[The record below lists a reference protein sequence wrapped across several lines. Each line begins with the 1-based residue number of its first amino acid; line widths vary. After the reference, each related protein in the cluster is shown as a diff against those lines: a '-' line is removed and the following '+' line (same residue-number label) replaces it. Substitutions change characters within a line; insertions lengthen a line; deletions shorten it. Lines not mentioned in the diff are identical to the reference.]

1 MFKIDTMKGHERMS
15 TQDLLLAIEEA
26 VRKGETDFEVAA
38 SGQHDIGGPLWHPE
52 GKKLF
57 FHVTNAG
64 QRVGSMCLPNTEILV
79 DGSVS
84 ADVGWLNS
92 GGIITV
98 RGDAGDTA
106 GHCSSGGKIFIG
118 GRAGTRTGSLMKH
131 DPLYEEPELW
141 VLKNVGSFSFEFMG
155 GGRAVVCGVDC
166 EEFSSVLGE
175 RACVGMVGGLV
186 YVRGPISTYP
196 SDIRCLDLEEEDI
209 VFLDGGMEEFLEK
222 VGRPELRAELSDWS
236 QWKKLRPLTFEEKA
250 AASKASKGQ
259 GKDVANIQEFRR
271 KGWVKGGI
279 FSDVAKDDFVV
290 HNTISTGLYRLRV
303 PSWDNAKYAAPCEF
317 SCPTGIPTQRRYAL
331 IRDGKE
337 EEAFRLELEYTPFPG
352 SVCGSVCPN
361 PCMDGCTRGS
371 IDEPIQIGALGY
383 RSAFLQV
390 EPSKEK
396 TGKKIGIIGGGV
408 CGLSAAW
415 QLARKGHE
423 VTVYDDAE
431 HIGGKLEQ
439 VIPRGRLSHELLE
452 AELKRIES
460 VGVKF
465 VSSCKVDRAKFDSI
479 RSESDA
485 VIVATGGTKSRFFPW
500 EGVEHLTMG
509 LEYLKAINRGEKPAT
524 GKRVVV
530 IGAGNSGMDTCR
542 GAYEMGAESVIA
554 VDVQKPAAFKEEI
567 DYIEGLGG
575 KIVWP
580 FFTQKITKEGIYAN
594 DGTFLPADQVIV
606 SIGEE
611 PVLDFLPEDDSIQ
624 KFRGSWLVP
633 KADKSIL
640 PGVFAAGDTIKPG
653 RLTDAIGDGR
663 KAAWFADLYVM
674 GKETVPFPEKKKI
687 PAERLSKAYFDKC
700 HHCSLGEPV
709 DDHVRCVS
717 CGTCRDCKMCLESC
731 PEKAITRVEKEDGSW
746 EYVSDPDR
754 CIGCGICAGVCPCG
768 VWSIQDNPEPIRMYS
783 TGSKV
788 AG

>member
-1 MFKIDTMKGHERMS
+1 MFKIDTMQGHERMS
-15 TQDLLLAIEEA
+15 TQELLLAIGNA
-26 VRKGETDFEVAA
+26 VKGGETEFEIAA

-52 GKKLF
+52 GKKLY

-64 QRVGSMCLPNTEILV
+64 QRVGSMCLPGTEIMV
-79 DGSVS
+79 EESAS
-84 ADVGWLNS
+84 ADVGWLNA

-106 GHCSSGGKIFIG
+106 GHCSSGGKIYIG
-118 GRAGTRTGSLMKH
+118 GRAGTRSGSLMKH

-155 GGRAVVCGVDC
+155 GGRAVVCGYDSA
-166 EEFSSVLGE
+166 EFSSVLGE
-175 RACVGMVGGLV
+175 RACVGMVGGVV

-196 SDIRCLDLEEEDI
+196 ADIRCLELDEEDI
-209 VFLDGGMEEFLEK
+209 SFLSGGMGEFLEK
-222 VGRPELRAELSDWS
+222 IGRPELAEELSRWS
-236 QWKKLRPLTFEEKA
+236 QWKKLRPLSFEEKQP
-250 AASKASKGQ
+250 KPIP
-259 GKDVANIQEFRR
+259 NIGEFRR
-271 KGWVKGGI
+271 KDWVKGGI
-279 FSDVAKDDFVV
+279 FADVAKDDFEV
-290 HNTISTGLYRLRV
+290 HSTISTGLYRLRV
-303 PSWDNAKYAAPCEF
+303 PSWDNACCAAPCEF

-331 IRDGKE
+331 IRAGKE
-337 EEAFRLELEYTPFPG
+337 DEALKLELEYTPFPG

-361 PCMDGCTRGS
+361 PCMEGCTRGT
-371 IDEPIQIGALGY
+371 IDEAIQIGDLGY
-383 RSAFLQV
+383 KSAFVKV
-390 EPSKEK
+390 EPPKEK

-408 CGLSAAW
+408 SGLSTAW
-415 QLARKGHE
+415 QLARLGHD

-452 AELKRIES
+452 SELKRIES
-460 VGVKF
+460 MGVKF
-465 VSSCKVDRAKFDSI
+465 VSSCRVDKEKFQAI

-485 VIVATGGTKSRFFPW
+485 VVVATGGSKSRFFPW
-500 EGVEHLTMG
+500 EGAELLTKG
-509 LEYLKAINRGEKPAT
+509 LEYLKAINRGEHPAT

-567 DYIEGLGG
+567 DYIESLGG
-575 KIVWP
+575 KLVWP
-580 FFTQKITKEGIYAN
+580 FFTQKITKEGIYSN
-594 DGTFLPADQVIV
+594 DGSFIPADQVIV

-611 PVLDFLPEDDSIQ
+611 PVLDFLPDDDSIR
-624 KFRGSWLVP
+624 KFRGSWLIP

-640 PGVFAAGDTIKPG
+640 PGVFATGDTIKPG

-663 KAAWFADLYVM
+663 KAAWHVNRYVM
-674 GKETVPFPEKKKI
+674 GEEFAPFPEKVRI
-687 PAERLSKAYFDKC
+687 PAEKLSKAYFDKF
-700 HHCSLGEPV
+700 HHTALGDAV
-709 DDHVRCVS
+709 SDHIRCVS

-731 PEKAITRVEKEDGSW
+731 PEKAISRVEKEDGSW
-746 EYVSDPDR
+746 EYVSDPER

-768 VWSIQDNPEPIRMYS
+768 VWNLKDNPSPIEIYS
-783 TGSKV
+783 TG
-788 AG
+788 A